1 MHILA
6 FGIKI
11 NLDNRK
17 HVVGTK
23 FSLDDRKITALDDE
37 IPQISRRMAYFI
49 VGAQFFKQTSL
60 VASSFKYPCCAQC
73 RFAHKLS
80 GLPIALEPNLM

>member
-6 FGIKI
+6 FGIKF

-23 FSLDDRKITALDDE
+23 FILDDNKIMALDDE
-37 IPQISRRMAYFI
+37 IPQISRRTTYFI
-49 VGAQFFKQTSL
+49 VGAQFFRQTSL
-60 VASSFKYPCCAQC
+60 AASRFKSPCFPQ
-73 RFAHKLS
+73 
-80 GLPIALEPNLM
+80 

>member
-17 HVVGTK
+17 LVFGTK

-49 VGAQFFKQTSL
+49 VGAQFFRQTSL
-60 VASSFKYPCCAQC
+60 AASSFKSPCFPQC
-73 RFAHKLS
+73 RFTHKPS
-80 GLPIALEPNLM
+80 GLLVAPELKLM

>member
-11 NLDNRK
+11 DLDNIK

-23 FSLDDRKITALDDE
+23 FSLDDRKLMALDQE
-37 IPQISRRMAYFI
+37 IP
-49 VGAQFFKQTSL
+49 
-60 VASSFKYPCCAQC
+60 
-73 RFAHKLS
+73 
-80 GLPIALEPNLM
+80 

>member
-17 HVVGTK
+17 LVVGTK
-23 FSLDDRKITALDDE
+23 YSLDDRKLTALDDE
-37 IPQISRRMAYFI
+37 IRKISR
-49 VGAQFFKQTSL
+49 
-60 VASSFKYPCCAQC
+60 
-73 RFAHKLS
+73 
-80 GLPIALEPNLM
+80 